1 MDSQWISCEEKLP
14 TESDR
19 YLCYCFNGDYWC
31 QEVNFFDREIKRFCN
46 YDEDVRFWRELPEP
60 PNVTGID
67 YD

>member
-14 TESDR
+14 TESDH

-60 PNVTGID
+60 PNLAGID
-67 YD
+67 NA